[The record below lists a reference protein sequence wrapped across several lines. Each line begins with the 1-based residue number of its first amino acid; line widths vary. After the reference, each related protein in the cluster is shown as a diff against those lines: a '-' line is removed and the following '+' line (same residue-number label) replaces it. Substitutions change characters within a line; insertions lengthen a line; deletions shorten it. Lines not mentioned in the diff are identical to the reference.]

1 MGLVSTMSRKDF
13 PLLDYEDATAALAGN
28 LYLLL
33 NRDKIAKLNLETVD
47 ATLHAK
53 TLSLN
58 QPLVN
63 GRILNKN
70 HQGG

>member
-1 MGLVSTMSRKDF
+1 MGLVSGMSRKDF
-13 PLLDYEDATAALAGN
+13 FLLDYEDATAALAGN

-33 NRDKIAKLNLETVD
+33 NRDKIAKLKLETVD
-47 ATLHAK
+47 VSLDAK

-58 QPLVN
+58 QPHVN
-63 GRILNKN
+63 GRIPSKN

>member
-47 ATLHAK
+47 VTLDAK

-63 GRILNKN
+63 GGILNKN